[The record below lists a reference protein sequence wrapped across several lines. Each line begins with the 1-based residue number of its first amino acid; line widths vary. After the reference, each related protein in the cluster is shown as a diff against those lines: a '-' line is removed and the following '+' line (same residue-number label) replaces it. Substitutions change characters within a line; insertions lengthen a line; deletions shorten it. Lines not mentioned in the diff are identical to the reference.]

1 MAREY
6 TIGQAA
12 ELLNL
17 SRDALRFYEKK
28 RLVMPKKKENGYRYY
43 TEEDIRLLLD
53 LICWRKVQCSIE
65 EIQTMYNEGGPAYMD
80 GFIARKIQE
89 EKRQIQEHQK
99 LLRKLNVLQYTIKKI
114 AGAVNQYDVCS
125 MPKCYEISQR
135 VESFEQVREL
145 WFAVSGQN
153 RGLEHCMLHEE
164 SLPAEDDENEKYR
177 YQCYLAMDEFSV
189 KKLKLEEYVKGAPS
203 FSFPRCAH
211 TIYEAD
217 TEQVDREAIEKM
229 KQWAKDQGLDLTGQ
243 VHAHYLWNNQK
254 DGRFIKSYIELY
266 MPVKG

>member
-80 GFIARKIQE
+80 GFSARQMQE
-89 EKRQIQEHQK
+89 DKRQSKEQPK
-99 LLRKLNVLQYTIKKI
+99 L
-114 AGAVNQYDVCS
+114 
-125 MPKCYEISQR
+125 
-135 VESFEQVREL
+135 
-145 WFAVSGQN
+145 
-153 RGLEHCMLHEE
+153 
-164 SLPAEDDENEKYR
+164 
-177 YQCYLAMDEFSV
+177 
-189 KKLKLEEYVKGAPS
+189 
-203 FSFPRCAH
+203 
-211 TIYEAD
+211 
-217 TEQVDREAIEKM
+217 
-229 KQWAKDQGLDLTGQ
+229 
-243 VHAHYLWNNQK
+243 
-254 DGRFIKSYIELY
+254 
-266 MPVKG
+266 